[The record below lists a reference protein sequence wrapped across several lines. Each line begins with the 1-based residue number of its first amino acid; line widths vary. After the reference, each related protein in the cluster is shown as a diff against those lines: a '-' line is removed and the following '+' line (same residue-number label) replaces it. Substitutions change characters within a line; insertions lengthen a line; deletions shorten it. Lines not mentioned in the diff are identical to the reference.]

1 MRNLYVKISEK
12 YLKFSDKLLTRLDDD
27 LDTHLK
33 LSINFS
39 LYVIAMLLLSPLL
52 IGTEKVICFSVF
64 YYALTNM
71 HVLYLQYYEVHI
83 RY

>member
-1 MRNLYVKISEK
+1 MLVRNLYVKMSEK

-64 YYALTNM
+64 SPRHSNLPSNYFSSSL
-71 HVLYLQYYEVHI
+71 I
-83 RY
+83 I

>member
-39 LYVIAMLLLSPLL
+39 LYVIAMLSPLL

-64 YYALTNM
+64 SPRHSNLPSNYFSSSL
-71 HVLYLQYYEVHI
+71 I
-83 RY
+83 I